1 MKDAQEYIIHAIKNV
16 QESKMAKISMAD
28 FLKDRNGYILAG
40 TWNHFFENNIKDFFE
55 VLENPRDLNY
65 YFRKKN

>member
-1 MKDAQEYIIHAIKNV
+1 MKNTQECIIHAIKDA

-40 TWNHFFENNIKDFFE
+40 AWNHFFENNIKDFLKF
-55 VLENPRDLNY
+55 
-65 YFRKKN
+65 